1 LVGTLLVCA
10 DSLTIHFHLLGRGA
24 AGPSGTRVNPSMG
37 LIAACACALSC
48 AHGKTGVGL
57 LPNPSGVYAR
67 PMLLKVPLGPTAPR
81 PSTIAMS
88 ERKAA

>member
-37 LIAACACALSC
+37 LIAAS
-48 AHGKTGVGL
+48 
-57 LPNPSGVYAR
+57 
-67 PMLLKVPLGPTAPR
+67 MLLKVPLGPTAPR

-88 ERKAA
+88 ERKGA